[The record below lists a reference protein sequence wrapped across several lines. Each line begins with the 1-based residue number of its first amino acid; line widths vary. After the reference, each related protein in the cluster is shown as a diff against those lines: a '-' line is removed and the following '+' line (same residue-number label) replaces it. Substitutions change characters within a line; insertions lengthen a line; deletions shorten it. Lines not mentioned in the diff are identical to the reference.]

1 MRGPVDSGAASVVA
15 ERLLRL
21 LREPVH
27 LGSDRITPS
36 ASVGIAIRE
45 DGDTV
50 EELLSFADTAMY
62 QAKARGRDQWV
73 CFDHLMRESAS
84 DQLRTESALRQAID
98 NGQLEVHYQPE
109 FHLET
114 GDVVG
119 AEALMRWRHPERG
132 LKAAS
137 SFVSLAEQSGLII
150 DHGRWALGQATAQ
163 AARWVAEGCDIITRV
178 NVSARQFRGALVGE
192 VQEALAAANLS
203 AGRLCLEFAETT
215 IMDDAEESVQLLEQL
230 NDLGVKIGIDG
241 FGTGFSSLAYLKR
254 LRLDTLKMDR
264 TIVAGVGVDSEN
276 TAIVRSII
284 GLAQSLDLEL
294 VAEGIETDA
303 ELAEVV
309 QLGCHRGQGFQLGHP
324 VPAEDF
330 GLLLGAADSLE

>member
-1 MRGPVDSGAASVVA
+1 
-15 ERLLRL
+15 
-21 LREPVH
+21 
-27 LGSDRITPS
+27 
-36 ASVGIAIRE
+36 
-45 DGDTV
+45 
-50 EELLSFADTAMY
+50 
-62 QAKARGRDQWV
+62 
-73 CFDHLMRESAS
+73 MRESAS